1 MGDSVKKPGRAAP
14 VGILGMT
21 DDQHAAFIR
30 DNHIEFVGPTPESVW
45 EEQLLEA
52 IKSGAIERGKPGRKQ
67 LRPHYLV
74 HAEKCLREANGNL
87 AKARE
92 AFIKQQTR
100 SQSIERKTAANRW
113 AEAMKMLFPKR

>member
-1 MGDSVKKPGRAAP
+1 VKKPDPGAP
-14 VGILGMT
+14 VSILAMT
-21 DDQHAAFIR
+21 DEQHAAFIR
-30 DNHIEFVGPTPESVW
+30 DNKIEFSGPTPESLW

-67 LRPHYLV
+67 LRPHYLDR
-74 HAEKCLREANGNL
+74 AQKCLSEANGNL

-92 AFIKQQTR
+92 AFIKEQTR

-113 AEAMKMLFPKR
+113 AEAMKILFPKR